1 MNCISIKKGKKLNLP
16 FKIDIEGSKFYLAN
30 SQILKR
36 TGKEYTLI
44 RNHTSFLLPV
54 VCEHKERLH
63 IKEICFFGR
72 LCW

>member
-1 MNCISIKKGKKLNLP
+1 MNLP

-44 RNHTSFLLPV
+44 RNRTSFLLPV
-54 VCEHKERLH
+54 VCKHKERLH